1 MAKFKKGDLVRC
13 VKPDRYREKNFIV
26 GDIGVVDENY
36 LHAGLFAFEGGY
48 IMEDS
53 RWELATSSPIP
64 FPIPDT
70 VTIGGVEYIRKPEPE
85 HVWKFGDWARHPEYG
100 VGFVCGKQD
109 ECYDVQMA
117 FKNYRTEWVNTE
129 RLTYISTAEIPA

>member
-1 MAKFKKGDLVRC
+1 MTKYKIGDR
-13 VKPDRYREKNFIV
+13 VKVVCQEHGHEF
-26 GDIGVVDENY
+26 DIGS
-36 LHAGLFAFEGGY
+36 
-48 IMEDS
+48 I
-53 RWELATSSPIP
+53 
-64 FPIPDT
+64 
-70 VTIGGVEYIRKPEPE
+70 VTIISFEKEDEDISYCAEDDKHEKWWLSESEIISAAEPAPEITLNGAVYILKPEPE

-117 FKNYRTEWVNTE
+117 FKNYSTEWVNTE